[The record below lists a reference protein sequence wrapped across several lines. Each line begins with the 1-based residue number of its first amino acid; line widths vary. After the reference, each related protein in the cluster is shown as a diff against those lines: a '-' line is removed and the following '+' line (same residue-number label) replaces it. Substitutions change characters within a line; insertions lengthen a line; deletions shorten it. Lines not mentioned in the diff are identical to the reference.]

1 MEAETLLC
9 IAYGCGH
16 CDDEVRCRAGSGAED
31 AETAGSEAKLADED
45 GGGWDCWLV
54 GEGSEEGGY
63 DVVDV
68 GCEGSVKSFTASEC
82 VLPSHQICVFWAE
95 TTHGESTVLA
105 ESSAWMGS
113 TAQEVPISIK

>member
-16 CDDEVRCRAGSGAED
+16 CYDEVRCRAGSGAED

-68 GCEGSVKSFTASEC
+68 GCEGSVPLF
-82 VLPSHQICVFWAE
+82 PFWV
-95 TTHGESTVLA
+95 GV
-105 ESSAWMGS
+105 
-113 TAQEVPISIK
+113 IDR

>member
-16 CDDEVRCRAGSGAED
+16 CYDEVRCRAGSGAED
-31 AETAGSEAKLADED
+31 AETSGSEVKLADED

-54 GEGSEEGGY
+54 GEGSEEGEY

-68 GCEGSVKSFTASEC
+68 GCEGSVPFF
-82 VLPSHQICVFWAE
+82 PFWI
-95 TTHGESTVLA
+95 GV
-105 ESSAWMGS
+105 
-113 TAQEVPISIK
+113 IDR